1 MNYKF
6 LFPAIISTLFII
18 YMSSRPDQQYLWMAP
33 ATEQVISN
41 LLHIPVYAV
50 VTFLWL
56 RSFVGSHK
64 FTTYLIIFGALLFS
78 ISDEIHQ
85 SFIPG
90 RTASITDFG
99 LDLIGILL
107 GILALN
113 LSKKSKMVS
122 MKLSDIKN
130 KSWQD

>member
-1 MNYKF
+1 MLINQKLNYKF

-18 YMSSRPDQQYLWMAP
+18 YMSSQPDQQHLWMAP

-41 LLHIPVYAV
+41 LLHIPVYAA

-56 RSFVGSHK
+56 RSFVGSYK
-64 FTTYLIIFGALLFS
+64 FITYLVIFGVLLFS

-90 RTASITDFG
+90 RTASMADIG
-99 LDLIGILL
+99 LDLIGILI
-107 GILALN
+107 GIVALN
-113 LSKKSKMVS
+113 LSRKYNF
-122 MKLSDIKN
+122 D
-130 KSWQD
+130 